1 MRLENP
7 ITRLSDKHLTV
18 FKDPHCLLNAF
29 QNFWSTESSVK
40 RFPTT
45 ITQFSFRFGK
55 LANKKGHR
63 QRRLTV
69 TKKQSLLLCHALRFV
84 ARWSLCYIE
93 TLRDSLSSVCVCV
106 GGGGGG
112 AILLVIILLPN
123 VDRGMS
129 FPVGDFPARKA
140 APSWLIRRKICS
152 INSYII
158 NRIFFRVS
166 PSYSQL

>member
-69 TKKQSLLLCHALRFV
+69 TKKQPLLFVSRLAFRCALKSLLHRNTERLLV
-84 ARWSLCYIE
+84 
-93 TLRDSLSSVCVCV
+93 VCVCV
-106 GGGGGG
+106 CVGGGGG